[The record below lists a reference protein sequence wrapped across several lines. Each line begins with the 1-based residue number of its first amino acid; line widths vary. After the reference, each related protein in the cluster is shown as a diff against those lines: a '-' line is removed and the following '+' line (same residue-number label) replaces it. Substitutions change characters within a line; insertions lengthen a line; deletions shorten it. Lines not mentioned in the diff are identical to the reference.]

1 MQISIRSNVK
11 QVTRGLTR
19 VQRKVIPGATVTAL
33 NKVRKEAATAAVK
46 VLAKEVGLPQK
57 SIRES
62 ILETFASMQNPV
74 ASVKVVGKALNLIR
88 FNAKQVKKGVSAKA
102 WGKTRTYKGAFIANS
117 GRTVFARTS
126 KRRLPI
132 KPLHGPS
139 IPKEF
144 IRGAANKAL
153 ADKVRD
159 RFPIL
164 FSRAVGFKLSRLKK

>member
-46 VLAKEVGLPQK
+46 VLAKDMGLAQNKIKPAV
-57 SIRES
+57 S
-62 ILETFASMQNPV
+62 ETKASLNDPV
-74 ASVKVVGKALNLIR
+74 ASIGFSGRALNLIR
-88 FNAKQVKKGVSAKA
+88 FNARQVKKGVSAKA

-117 GRTVFARTS
+117 GRTVFTRTT
-126 KRRLPI
+126 KKRLPI
-132 KPLHGPS
+132 KPLYGPS
-139 IPKEF
+139 IPKTFVE
-144 IRGAANKAL
+144 GTADKAL

-164 FSRAVGFKLSRLKK
+164 FKTAIKFMLSKLK